1 MTQGFHFQDS
11 TLKHSNMCT
20 KLFTEAL
27 FVLVKNIKH
36 QNVYQQEINY
46 NIQAMQELKKIHG
59 ESLNIDT
66 ERLPS
71 DTIKKKKF
79 QENTEQCPKTK

>member
-1 MTQGFHFQDS
+1 
-11 TLKHSNMCT
+11 
-20 KLFTEAL
+20 
-27 FVLVKNIKH
+27 
-36 QNVYQQEINY
+36 
-46 NIQAMQELKKIHG
+46 MQELKKIHG